1 MVLFYPT
8 LRITFKLKEPLD
20 CLLNK
25 GRVYTIRPFVVREGM
40 KRVIDGRTNKVVAI
54 AMVTKIGRVHLN
66 RLVVKVQDKYI
77 PLSNF
82 VEFSGFNSLGEWIIA
97 LYKVTNNTRGVK
109 LYLYRVELLKK
120 IKNRE

>member
-82 VEFSGFNSLGEWIIA
+82 VEFSGFNSLEEWIIA

>member
-120 IKNRE
+120 VKNRE